1 MKKITKNVSNV
12 KFNINENNNKKEKYE
27 KHT

>member
-12 KFNINENNNKKEKYE
+12 KFNINENNNKKENNE